1 MQISLVQAEIESA
14 LQTYLKNIM
23 TIPEDKKFE
32 IEFQTT
38 RSPAGVNAFITIVDG
53 VKHEEVKTETKS
65 ASSENVLTKSLDSNN
80 DSIWES
86 KEKTVDPVPTK
97 KKTFFANL

>member
-1 MQISLVQAEIESA
+1 MQISLVQTEIESA

-53 VKHEEVKTETKS
+53 IKHEEVKTE
-65 ASSENVLTKSLDSNN
+65 ANPVSSENVLTKSLETN
-80 DSIWES
+80 DSVWES
-86 KEKTVDPVPTK
+86 KEKTVDPIPAK

>member
-1 MQISLVQAEIESA
+1 MQISLVQTEIESA

-53 VKHEEVKTETKS
+53 IKHEEVKTEVKS
-65 ASSENVLTKSLDSNN
+65 TSSENVLTKSLETN
-80 DSIWES
+80 DPVWES
-86 KEKTVDPVPTK
+86 KEKTVDPLPAK